1 MSRISGLLGRVLA
14 GPPRS
19 ARHKLHQVRF
29 GRLIGSLLRLVE
41 LSDDASD
48 KLGGEWILDRSY
60 VASFVGRTL
69 DRAREIV
76 FDSAVLTGDHSAELH
91 ARLDGVRADLDR
103 LMSTRPPRGDEG
115 ATAVPPES
123 GENGAEREH
132 VEEPEY
138 QALRAA
144 IRRLALTADPAPGSE
159 SSPTVP
165 RLAEVVQE
173 AHERALRSFEG
184 LHFRSWGRRAGSTL
198 VGSGF
203 PAPVRVVDSG
213 GGVAPAHRAWG
224 SSVGWERVTSAP
236 LRALLGPLVTS
247 DRRRRSSASP
257 EPGSFA
263 LAVLGAGRSTVAL
276 NWPTGALLVDARLED
291 HAVANFVYCALRT
304 EPASGRRT
312 RSRHGDRVLG
322 RGKPVRR
329 AEGLE
334 RVLAQ
339 SGFRRLDLGVGT
351 TGWMS
356 GQTPDD
362 TRDVLGRMGRSLE
375 TLLLDPPSASRV
387 PRRPLSR
394 TPSGVWR
401 R

>member
-1 MSRISGLLGRVLA
+1 VARISGLVGRVLA
-14 GPPRS
+14 SPPRS

-29 GRLIGSLLRLVE
+29 GRLIGSLLHFVE

-91 ARLDGVRADLDR
+91 ARLDAVRADLGR
-103 LMSTRPPRGDEG
+103 LMSTWPPRGDKG
-115 ATAVPPES
+115 STAMPLES
-123 GENGAEREH
+123 GGDGAKKEPSH

-138 QALRAA
+138 RLLRAA
-144 IRRLALTADPAPGSE
+144 IRRLALTPDTMPGSA

-165 RLAEVVQE
+165 HLAEVVQE

-184 LHFRSWGRRAGSTL
+184 LHFRSWGQRAGSTL

-224 SSVGWERVTSAP
+224 SSVGWERVDSAP

-247 DRRRRSSASP
+247 DRRRSSVSP

-291 HAVANFVYCALRT
+291 HAAANFVYCALRST
-304 EPASGRRT
+304 PM
-312 RSRHGDRVLG
+312 G
-322 RGKPVRR
+322 RG
-329 AEGLE
+329 EGLE
-334 RVLAQ
+334 RVLTQ
-339 SGFRRLDLGVGT
+339 SGFRQLDLGVGT

-375 TLLLDPPSASRV
+375 ALLLDRPSASRV

-394 TPSGVWR
+394 TSSGVWR